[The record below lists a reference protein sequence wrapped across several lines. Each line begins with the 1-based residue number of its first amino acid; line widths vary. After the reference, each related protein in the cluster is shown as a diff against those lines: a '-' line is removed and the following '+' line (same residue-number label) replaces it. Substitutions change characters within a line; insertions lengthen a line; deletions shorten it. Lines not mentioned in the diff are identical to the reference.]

1 MLQEYSID
9 PDGFKSVEQ
18 FQRIIEACGIS
29 EGRYIAILPNVPMR
43 QWKDLVLENLR
54 AIDPDRVNRAR
65 ELMDNC
71 IRHNGV
77 LPSRESI
84 CGNWLKATLQQ
95 HKSEPFKAVVTEKE
109 DFPNRTS
116 LDDLSVDTDPW
127 KAKRGDRIPIGAVSI
142 GNAAAPLLRISKE
155 IVLVDAYFDPKQ
167 ARYQESLAVIVNHS
181 IHGGKKLD
189 RFECHCKV
197 NLNQVKQKPAD
208 TPEAWAQ
215 RFEKDC
221 GTRLPEHLPIGFRM
235 TIVLWDEIPG
245 KEVMHARYVM
255 TNLGALNFERGL
267 DSSDRHATTD
277 VDWLTREV
285 YLSRWDD
292 LRENSTT
299 YKPNRK
305 LEIVGKGTSFH

>member
-127 KAKRGDRIPIGAVSI
+127 KAKRGDRIPIDAVSI

-155 IVLVDAYFDPKQ
+155 ILLVDAYFDPKKS
-167 ARYQESLAVIVNHS
+167 RYQESLVEIVKRS
-181 IHGGKKLD
+181 ILGKKLD

-197 NLNQVKQKPAD
+197 NFDQSKYPSLTVD
-208 TPEAWAQ
+208 AWSY

-221 GTRLPEHLPIGFRM
+221 KQKLPDLLPKEFSM
-235 TIVLWDEIPG
+235 TIFLWDEIPG
-245 KEVMHARYVM
+245 KEIMHARYIM
-255 TNLGALNFERGL
+255 TELAALKFDHGL
-267 DSSDRHATTD
+267 DSSKPDATTD
-277 VDWLTREV
+277 IDWLTRDV
-285 YLSRWDD
+285 HQSRWKD
-292 LRENSTT
+292 LELHSTPYKHVRKIEIIGQRNS
-299 YKPNRK
+299 
-305 LEIVGKGTSFH
+305 SD